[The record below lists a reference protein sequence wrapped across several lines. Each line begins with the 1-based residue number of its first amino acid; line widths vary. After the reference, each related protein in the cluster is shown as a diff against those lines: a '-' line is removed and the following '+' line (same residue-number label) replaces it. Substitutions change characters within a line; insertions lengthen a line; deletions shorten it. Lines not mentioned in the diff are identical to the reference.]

1 MSLAVSPGDA
11 YPLGATFDGLGT
23 NFSVFSN
30 AAEAVE
36 LCFFDDDGTETRYPL
51 PEVDAYCWHGHFE
64 EVEPGQ
70 RYGYR
75 VHGPYKPEAGLR
87 CNPAKLLL
95 DPYAKAVDGEVRWG
109 QSVYS
114 YDRKADDLHMDATDS
129 AAAMPK
135 AIVVDPAFDWGAD
148 RPPRTLWADTIIYET
163 HVKGLTWR
171 HPAVPEHQR
180 GTYAAVAHPAVLEH
194 FAKLGVTAVEL
205 MPVHH
210 FVHDDRLVNLGLR
223 NYWGYNSIAY
233 LAPHARYSS
242 RGGHRAVTE
251 FKAMVRALHAA
262 HIEVILDV
270 VYNHTAEGNHL
281 GPTLAYRGIDNPS
294 YYRLV
299 DGEPR
304 FYSDSTGTGNSL
316 NVRNPHVL
324 QLMMDSLRYWVLEMH
339 VDGFRFDLAAS
350 LARQFHEVDRLS
362 AFFDIIQQDPVISQV
377 KLIAEPWDLGDGGY
391 QVGNFPPL
399 WSEWNGK
406 FRDTARDYWRQSG
419 APLSD
424 LAERLTGSSDLYEA
438 TGRRPFASIN
448 FITCHD
454 GFTLADLVSFNEKHN
469 EANGEDGRDGTDDNR
484 SWNCGVEGPTD
495 DPRILALRRQQ
506 ARNLLA
512 TLFLSQGVPMLLGGD
527 ELGRTQGGNNNAYC
541 QDSQVS
547 WYDWDAVDQDLLA
560 WTQRLIAL
568 RQAHPVFRRR
578 RFFQGRPVRRPGS
591 DAVRPEFDHLPDI
604 AWFRPDG
611 AEMTDADWAVGYA
624 KSLAVYL
631 NGAALPDPDVHGR
644 PLVDDSFYLLFNAWD
659 QEIDFVLPEAQW
671 TGLWDVVLDSADRF
685 GAELAEMKRQ
695 EGRVRAGHAFR
706 VSGHRLVVLQSAGPR
721 RGAD

>member
-11 YPLGATFDGLGT
+11 FPLGATFDGLGT
-23 NFSVFSN
+23 NFSLFSN
-30 AAEAVE
+30 AADAVE
-36 LCFFDDDGTETRYPL
+36 LCLFDEDGTENRFLL

-64 EVEPGQ
+64 GVEPGQ

-87 CNPAKLLL
+87 CNPMKLLL
-95 DPYAKAVDGEVRWG
+95 DPYAKAVDGEVSWG
-109 QSVYS
+109 QRPYA
-114 YDRKADDLHMDATDS
+114 YDLRADDLQIDTSDS
-129 AAAMPK
+129 AASMPK

-163 HVKGLTWR
+163 HVKGLTWT
-171 HPAVPEHQR
+171 HPAIPEHQR
-180 GTYAAVAHPAVLEH
+180 GTYAAVADPAILEH
-194 FAKLGVTAVEL
+194 FTRLGISAVEL
-205 MPVHH
+205 LPVHH
-210 FVHDDRLVNLGLR
+210 FVHDHRLVDLGLR

-233 LAPHARYSS
+233 LAPYAGYSS
-242 RGGHRAVTE
+242 RWGHRVVNE

-270 VYNHTAEGNHL
+270 VYNHTAEGDHL
-281 GPTLAYRGIDNPS
+281 GPTLAFRGIDNPS

-304 FYSDSTGTGNSL
+304 FYNDSTGTGNSL

-377 KLIAEPWDLGDGGY
+377 KLIAEPWDVGDGGY

-406 FRDTARDYWRQSG
+406 YRDTVRDYWRETG
-419 APLSD
+419 APIGD

-448 FITCHD
+448 FVTCHD
-454 GFTLADLVSFNEKHN
+454 GFTLADLVSYNHKHN
-469 EANGEDGRDGTDDNR
+469 EANGEDGRDGSDDNR
-484 SWNCGVEGPTD
+484 SWNCGIEGPTGD
-495 DPRILALRRQQ
+495 AEVLALRRQQ
-506 ARNLLA
+506 VRNFLA
-512 TLFLSQGVPMLLGGD
+512 TLFLSQGVPMMLGGD
-527 ELGRTQGGNNNAYC
+527 EIGRTQGGNNNAYC
-541 QDSQVS
+541 QDSAVS
-547 WYDWDAVDQDLLA
+547 WYDWATVDRDLLA
-560 WTQRLIAL
+560 WTQQCIDL
-568 RQAHPVFRRR
+568 RRSHPVFRRR
-578 RFFQGRPVRRPGS
+578 RFFQGRPVRRSGA
-591 DAVRPEFDHLPDI
+591 DALGQAGDPLPDI

-611 AEMTDADWAVGYA
+611 AEMTDADWGAHYA
-624 KSLAVYL
+624 RSLAVFL

-644 PLVDDSFYLLFNAWD
+644 PLLDDSFYLLFNGWD
-659 QEIDFVLPEAQW
+659 QEIDFVLPEARW
-671 TGLWDVVLDSADRF
+671 TSSWDVVLDSSGGSEDATGGPPARRPA
-685 GAELAEMKRQ
+685 GGVL
-695 EGRVRAGHAFR
+695 RVP
-706 VSGHRLVVLQSAGPR
+706 GHRLLVLQSAGPPN
-721 RGAD
+721 GSN